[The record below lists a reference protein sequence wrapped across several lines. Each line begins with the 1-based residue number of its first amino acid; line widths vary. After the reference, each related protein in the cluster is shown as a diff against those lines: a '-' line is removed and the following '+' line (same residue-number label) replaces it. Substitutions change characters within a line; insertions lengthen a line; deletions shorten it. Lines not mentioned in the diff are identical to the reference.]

1 MMIQKKLTLFALA
14 AGIAFAG
21 HAQDHQPLEKAQ
33 NAALLLTEK
42 SPAQENPQ
50 IEVKP
55 DIGRPYLVTGS
66 NNLGA
71 LVIPDKRLK
80 NREPLK
86 SGGKPIPI
94 GQLWMRGL
102 APEVDGS
109 KVAGKDLREV
119 TIATDEED
127 GEVTAYLLAARLDG
141 DKATL
146 LVYGKPKKPI
156 ATLKLKEAKTYQELP
171 LELDAAGEDSG
182 ATLFFNVV
190 GRYVAELKI
199 VEK

>member
-1 MMIQKKLTLFALA
+1 MKIRKRLSLFALA
-14 AGIAFAG
+14 VGVAFAG
-21 HAQDHQPLEKAQ
+21 HAQDHQPLEKAR
-33 NAALLLTEK
+33 NAARLIHQKAPNWED
-42 SPAQENPQ
+42 PQ
-50 IEVKP
+50 VEVKP
-55 DIGRPYLVTGS
+55 DIEKPYLVTGS

-71 LVIPDKRLK
+71 LVVPDKRLK
-80 NREPLK
+80 NKAPLK
-86 SGGKPIPI
+86 SGGKAIPI

-102 APEVDGS
+102 APEIEGS
-109 KVAGKDLREV
+109 KVDGEKLREV
-119 TIATDEED
+119 KLATDEED
-127 GEVTAYLLAARLDG
+127 VKLTAYLLAAKLDG

-146 LVYGKPKKPI
+146 LVYGKAKKPI

-190 GRYVAELKI
+190 GKYVAEMKI

>member
-14 AGIAFAG
+14 VGLAFAG

-33 NAALLLTEK
+33 NAARLITQK
-42 SPAQENPQ
+42 APTWGSPPV
-50 IEVKP
+50 EVKP
-55 DIGRPYLVTGS
+55 DIEKPYLVTGS

-80 NREPLK
+80 NKEPLK
-86 SGGKPIPI
+86 PGGKAIPI

-102 APEVDGS
+102 APEIDGA

-119 TIATDEED
+119 SISTDEED
-127 GEVTAYLLAARLDG
+127 VELTAYLLAAKLDG

-146 LVYGKPKKPI
+146 LVYGKAKKPI

-190 GRYVAELKI
+190 GKYVAEMKI

>member
-14 AGIAFAG
+14 VGLAFAG

-33 NAALLLTEK
+33 NAARLITQK
-42 SPAQENPQ
+42 APTWGSPPV
-50 IEVKP
+50 EVKP
-55 DIGRPYLVTGS
+55 DIEKPYLVTGS

-80 NREPLK
+80 NKKPLK
-86 SGGKPIPI
+86 PGGKAIPI

-102 APEVDGS
+102 APEIDGA

-119 TIATDEED
+119 SISTDEED
-127 GEVTAYLLAARLDG
+127 VELTAYLLAAKLDG

-146 LVYGKPKKPI
+146 LVYGKAKKPI

-190 GRYVAELKI
+190 GKYVAEMKI

>member
-14 AGIAFAG
+14 VGLAFAG

-33 NAALLLTEK
+33 NAARLITQKAPTWE
-42 SPAQENPQ
+42 SPPV
-50 IEVKP
+50 EVKP
-55 DIGRPYLVTGS
+55 DIEKPYLVTGS

-80 NREPLK
+80 NKEPLK
-86 SGGKPIPI
+86 PGGKAIPI

-102 APEVDGS
+102 APEIDGA

-119 TIATDEED
+119 SISTDEED
-127 GEVTAYLLAARLDG
+127 VELTAYLLAAKLDD

-146 LVYGKPKKPI
+146 LVYGKAKKPI

-190 GRYVAELKI
+190 GKYVAEMKI

>member
-1 MMIQKKLTLFALA
+1 MQKPLLFLAVSLFAA
-14 AGIAFAG
+14 SVSQG
-21 HAQDHQPLEKAQ
+21 QDHQPLEKARQ
-33 NAALLLTEK
+33 AAKLITSK
-42 SPAQENPQ
+42 APAQENPQ
-50 IEVKP
+50 IEVTP
-55 DIGRPYLVTGS
+55 DISKPYLVTGS

-80 NREPLK
+80 NKEPLK
-86 SGGKPIPI
+86 ADGKPIPL

-109 KVAGKDLREV
+109 KIANKDLRAVPIE
-119 TIATDEED
+119 TNEED
-127 GEVTAYLLAARLDG
+127 VELTAYLLEAKLDA
-141 DKATL
+141 DKGSLT
-146 LVYGKPKKPI
+146 VYGNSKQPV
-156 ATLKLKEAKTYQELP
+156 ATLKLKQAKIHQELP

-190 GRYVAELKI
+190 GKYVAEMKI